1 MNRDETTKLINRVF
15 VLFPSFKSWFDELPT
30 RNATGKA
37 WMDALG
43 AVDYVDGLAVLDAWS
58 SGKQKPP
65 AGFERDQTIY
75 RLAANAREL
84 ANLRHRREQAALDV
98 STDVKARRAA
108 YEPLPRFAGKA
119 KDAYDKILSRKHE
132 YQDGLMTG
140 EQWVEWCKQCAEEAA

>member
-15 VLFPSFKSWFDELPT
+15 VLFPSFKTWFDELPS

-43 AVDYVDGLAVLDAWS
+43 AVDYVDALAVLDAWAT
-58 SGKQKPP
+58 GKQKPP

-84 ANLRHRREQAALDV
+84 ANLRHRREQAAQEV
-98 STDVKARRAA
+98 SADVKARRAA
-108 YEPLPRFAGKA
+108 YKPLPRFAGSMKA
-119 KDAYDKILSRKHE
+119 AYDKILTRIPE
-132 YQDGLMTG
+132 YKAGQMTS
-140 EQWVEWCKQCAEEAA
+140 EQWSEWCYQCAKEVE

>member
-15 VLFPSFKSWFDELPT
+15 VLFPSFKSWFDELPS

-43 AVDYVDGLAVLDAWS
+43 AVDYVDALAVLDAWAT
-58 SGKQKPP
+58 GKQKPP

-84 ANLRHRREQAALDV
+84 ANLRHRREQAAQEV
-98 STDVKARRAA
+98 SVDVKARRAA
-108 YEPLPRFAGKA
+108 YEALPRFSGSA
-119 KDAYDKILSRKHE
+119 KKAYDKILSRKHE
-132 YQDGLMTG
+132 YEDGKMTG
-140 EQWVEWCKQCAEEAA
+140 VEWVEWCKVCAEEVA